1 MGRKV
6 DRREFLITTAVV
18 GGGMALS
25 LHYPEAAAQPSAFRR
40 INPRPWLAPGEGG
53 TEMDPWIVIAPDD
66 RVLIRVNQSELGQG
80 VMTSNPMMLVAG
92 IIEFGGGLLIALGFL
107 TSWAAFLASGQMAA
121 AYFMVHAKGGFWPII
136 NKGELAVVYCF
147 LFLYIA
153 ARGAGPY
160 SVDAAMR
167 KR

>member
-1 MGRKV
+1 MDRFLGRHGE
-6 DRREFLITTAVV
+6 RIYTILRVV
-18 GGGMALS
+18 AGLLFACHGAQKLFGAL
-25 LHYPEAAAQPSAFRR
+25 
-40 INPRPWLAPGEGG
+40 GG
-53 TEMDPWIVIAPDD
+53 TA
-66 RVLIRVNQSELGQG
+66 
-80 VMTSNPMMLVAG
+80 MTSNPMMLAAG

-107 TSWAAFLASGQMAA
+107 TSWAAFVASGQMAV

-160 SVDAAMR
+160 SVDAIIR

>member
-1 MGRKV
+1 MDRFLGRHAE
-6 DRREFLITTAVV
+6 RIYTLLRVV
-18 GGGMALS
+18 AGLLFACHGAQKLFGAL
-25 LHYPEAAAQPSAFRR
+25 
-40 INPRPWLAPGEGG
+40 GG
-53 TEMDPWIVIAPDD
+53 TA
-66 RVLIRVNQSELGQG
+66 
-80 VMTSNPMMLVAG
+80 MTSNPMMLVAG

-160 SVDAAMR
+160 SVDAIMR

>member
-1 MGRKV
+1 MRILAKYEPV
-6 DRREFLITTAVV
+6 LYAVLRIV
-18 GGGMALS
+18 AGLLFACHGAQKLFGALGGQA
-25 LHYPEAAAQPSAFRR
+25 
-40 INPRPWLAPGEGG
+40 
-53 TEMDPWIVIAPDD
+53 
-66 RVLIRVNQSELGQG
+66 
-80 VMTSNPMMLVAG
+80 MTSNPMMLVAG

-107 TSWAAFLASGQMAA
+107 TSWAAFLASGQMAV